1 MSIFGL
7 HAPLNTRGSM
17 HNLFQSPKTN
27 SDHAQPTEQQTRL
40 EWCQLEEISSI
51 FNSSL
56 LVSVEDTKKFAVPS
70 VRLSRHQEQAL
81 PVSSPCNF
89 LSLEQQLQHGDT
101 NSI

>member
-7 HAPLNTRGSM
+7 HAPLHTRGSM
-17 HNLFQSPKTN
+17 HNLFQNPPTD
-27 SDHAQPTEQQTRL
+27 SDHAQPTEHQTRL
-40 EWCQLEEISSI
+40 EWCQLEESSPI
-51 FNSSL
+51 FNSRL
-56 LVSVEDTKKFAVPS
+56 LVSVEATKRFAVPS

-89 LSLEQQLQHGDT
+89 LSLEQQLQHGDK